1 MLKVR
6 CAVTN
11 DTLEYDHA
19 LAEVRACR
27 PFQRAP

>member
-1 MLKVR
+1 MLRVR

-11 DTLEYDHA
+11 GTLEYDHA

-27 PFQRAP
+27 LFRRAA